1 MHNSG
6 GWGHISVVYF
16 PGVGSKGSALARFH
30 VIKKKKSGGKK
41 HKALTKNKDQDTS
54 KNRLLSCT
62 DTFIAINW
70 PRMLLG
76 MRKREDDGKLTL

>member
-1 MHNSG
+1 
-6 GWGHISVVYF
+6 VVYF
-16 PGVGSKGSALARFH
+16 PRVGSKGSALVRFH
-30 VIKKKKSGGKK
+30 VIKEKNRGKK
-41 HKALTKNKDQDTS
+41 YKALTKNKDQDTS

>member
-16 PGVGSKGSALARFH
+16 PRVGSKGSALVRIH
-30 VIKKKKSGGKK
+30 VIKEKSRGKK
-41 HKALTKNKDQDTS
+41 HEALTKNKDQDTS

>member
-30 VIKKKKSGGKK
+30 VIKKKKKVEE
-41 HKALTKNKDQDTS
+41 KNT
-54 KNRLLSCT
+54 RH
-62 DTFIAINW
+62 
-70 PRMLLG
+70 
-76 MRKREDDGKLTL
+76 

>member
-30 VIKKKKSGGKK
+30 VIKKKKVEE
-41 HKALTKNKDQDTS
+41 KNT
-54 KNRLLSCT
+54 RH
-62 DTFIAINW
+62 
-70 PRMLLG
+70 
-76 MRKREDDGKLTL
+76 